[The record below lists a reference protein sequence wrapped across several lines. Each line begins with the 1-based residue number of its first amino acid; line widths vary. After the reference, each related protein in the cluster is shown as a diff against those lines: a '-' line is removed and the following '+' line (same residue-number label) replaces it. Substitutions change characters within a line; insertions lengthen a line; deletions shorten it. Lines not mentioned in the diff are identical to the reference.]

1 MSNHNCSIKNILS
14 VLLQDLKA
22 FMVWLKSVTF
32 ILQLNLSLDG
42 IEATGIVPGLIQQAI
57 TLPPLVLPIP
67 DEEEYKILPKTPSDT
82 ELVPSSTSPHQ
93 ISKIDQVI
101 K

>member
-1 MSNHNCSIKNILS
+1 MSNHNCAIKKILP
-14 VLLQDLKA
+14 VLIQDLNA

-32 ILQLNLSLDG
+32 ILQLKLSLDD
-42 IEATGIVPGLIQQAI
+42 IEAAGIVPGFIEQAI

-67 DEEEYKILPKTPSDT
+67 DEEEYKILPKVPSDT
-82 ELVPSSTSPHQ
+82 ETILSSITLDQ
-93 ISKIDQVI
+93 IRLLDQVI

>member
-1 MSNHNCSIKNILS
+1 MSDHNCVIKKILV

-22 FMVWLKSVTF
+22 FMVWLKSITF
-32 ILQLNLSLDG
+32 ILQLKLSLDG
-42 IEATGIVPGLIQQAI
+42 IEATGIVPGLIEQAI

-67 DEEEYKILPKTPSDT
+67 DEEEYKILPEVPSDT
-82 ELVPSSTSPHQ
+82 EIVISSTSPHQ